1 MSIAAI
7 SSNFVS
13 AVRGS
18 LDMPPVEP
26 VQGARAVH
34 RQAQG
39 EGRRHELIGAMNQAL
54 GNVDEQGKETAQAV
68 FRFAH
73 ALMHELR
80 SVDAGGEQGPAR
92 GHAWGRREWSDLPQ
106 RIDALATAVGAQAGQ
121 AQAPAAPAVAAAA
134 VAAVADVSVVA
145 EPPMPKPLTRTSA
158 AVYMMQVPSSRLI
171 AAYEALHQAMGS
183 QPVATTA
190 AGAREGLA
198 ALLERL
204 SSQLAP
210 DTASAVPAGS
220 VLDVTA

>member
-7 SSNFVS
+7 SSSFVS

-18 LDMPPVEP
+18 VDVAPVDA
-26 VQGARAVH
+26 VLRARAVQSH
-34 RQAQG
+34 HPQ

-54 GNVDEQGKETAQAV
+54 GKVDEPGKESAQAV

-73 ALMHELR
+73 ALMQELR
-80 SVDAGGEQGPAR
+80 SVDAGGAQGPER

-106 RIDALATAVGAQAGQ
+106 RIDALATAVGARSDAPPPVAPPVDAAVLAVH
-121 AQAPAAPAVAAAA
+121 AQAII
-134 VAAVADVSVVA
+134 
-145 EPPMPKPLTRTSA
+145 EPPMPNPLTKTSA

-171 AAYEALHQAMGS
+171 AAYEALQQAMGS
-183 QPVATTA
+183 QPVAQTA
-190 AGAREGLA
+190 AATHEGLS

-210 DTASAVPAGS
+210 DTTSAVPAGS
-220 VLDVTA
+220 VVDLTA

>member
-13 AVRGS
+13 AVRGGPD
-18 LDMPPVEP
+18 LPPVEP
-26 VQGARAVH
+26 VQRARAVH
-34 RQAQG
+34 REHPG
-39 EGRRHELIGAMNQAL
+39 EGRRHELVGAMNQAL
-54 GNVDEQGKETAQAV
+54 GQTDAPSKETAQAV

-73 ALMHELR
+73 ALMQELR
-80 SVDAGGEQGPAR
+80 SVDAGGDEGPGR

-106 RIDALATAVGAQAGQ
+106 RIDALATAVGAQVGHTQPIAS
-121 AQAPAAPAVAAAA
+121 PADTAAA
-134 VAAVADVSVVA
+134 VASVADATEIA
-145 EPPMPKPLTRTSA
+145 EPPMPNPLTRTSA

-171 AAYEALHQAMGS
+171 AAYEALQRAMGS
-183 QPVATTA
+183 QPVATTG

>member
-7 SSNFVS
+7 SSNVVS
-13 AVRGS
+13 AVRGGQN
-18 LDMPPVEP
+18 LPPVEP
-26 VQGARAVH
+26 VQRVRAVQ
-34 RQAQG
+34 RQHHG
-39 EGRRHELIGAMNQAL
+39 EGRRHELVGAMNQAL
-54 GNVDEQGKETAQAV
+54 GKTDAPNKETAQAV

-73 ALMHELR
+73 ALMQELR
-80 SVDAGGEQGPAR
+80 SVDAGGEEGPGR

-106 RIDALATAVGAQAGQ
+106 RIDALATAVGAQVGQ
-121 AQAPAAPAVAAAA
+121 AQPVASPADAAAA
-134 VAAVADVSVVA
+134 VAAAVELGAAV
-145 EPPMPKPLTRTSA
+145 EPPMPNPLTRTSA

-171 AAYEALHQAMGS
+171 AAYEALQQAMGS
-183 QPVATTA
+183 QPVATTG

-210 DTASAVPAGS
+210 DTASVVPAGS

>member
-7 SSNFVS
+7 SSHFVS
-13 AVRGS
+13 AVRGGAE
-18 LDMPPVEP
+18 LPPVEP
-26 VQGARAVH
+26 VQRARAVH
-34 RQAQG
+34 RQSPG

-54 GNVDEQGKETAQAV
+54 GKADEQSKETAQAV

-80 SVDAGGEQGPAR
+80 SVDAGGDEGPGR

-106 RIDALATAVGAQAGQ
+106 RIDALATAVGAQVGHTQPVAS
-121 AQAPAAPAVAAAA
+121 PADAAAA
-134 VAAVADVSVVA
+134 LAAAADVAEVV
-145 EPPMPKPLTRTSA
+145 EPPMPNPLTRTSA

-171 AAYEALHQAMGS
+171 AAYEALQQAMGS
-183 QPVATTA
+183 QPVATGG

>member
-7 SSNFVS
+7 SSSLVS

-18 LDMPPVEP
+18 PDVPPVDP
-26 VQGARAVH
+26 VQRTRAVQRH
-34 RQAQG
+34 TPQ

-54 GNVDEQGKETAQAV
+54 GKVGEPGKESAQAV

-80 SVDAGGEQGPAR
+80 SVDAGGEEGQGR
-92 GHAWGRREWSDLPQ
+92 SHAWGRREWSDLPQ
-106 RIDALATAVGAQAGQ
+106 RIDALATAVGARTDTPQ
-121 AQAPAAPAVAAAA
+121 PVAAPVAAP
-134 VAAVADVSVVA
+134 VVA
-145 EPPMPKPLTRTSA
+145 VTAEAIVEPPMPNPLTKTSA

-171 AAYEALHQAMGS
+171 AAYEALQQAMGT
-183 QPVATTA
+183 QPVEKPVAS
-190 AGAREGLA
+190 AREGLA

-210 DTASAVPAGS
+210 DTASAMPAGS
-220 VLDVTA
+220 VVDLTA

>member
-54 GNVDEQGKETAQAV
+54 GKVDEQGKETAQAV

-121 AQAPAAPAVAAAA
+121 AQAPAASAAAAAA
-134 VAAVADVSVVA
+134 VADVAGVV
-145 EPPMPKPLTRTSA
+145 EPPMPNPLTRTSA

>member
-7 SSNFVS
+7 SSSFVS

-18 LDMPPVEP
+18 VDVPPVDAVP
-26 VQGARAVH
+26 RSRAVH
-34 RQAQG
+34 RHSPQ

-54 GNVDEQGKETAQAV
+54 GKVDEPGKDSAQAV

-73 ALMHELR
+73 ALMQELR
-80 SVDAGGEQGPAR
+80 SIDAGGEQGQGR

-106 RIDALATAVGAQAGQ
+106 RIDALATAVGARTDPPQ
-121 AQAPAAPAVAAAA
+121 PVAAPVDAP
-134 VAAVADVSVVA
+134 VVA
-145 EPPMPKPLTRTSA
+145 VPAEAFIEPPMPNPLTKTSA

-171 AAYEALHQAMGS
+171 AAYEALQQAMGS
-183 QPVATTA
+183 QPVEWTA

-210 DTASAVPAGS
+210 DTTSAVPAGS
-220 VLDVTA
+220 VVDLTA

>member
-134 VAAVADVSVVA
+134 VADVAVMV
-145 EPPMPKPLTRTSA
+145 EPPMPNPLTRTSA

-171 AAYEALHQAMGS
+171 AAYEALQQAMGS